1 MEVGGPLREYLV
13 MPVATVR
20 SNSNTAYRSNLA
32 YDANRRRMV
41 HGPLQP
47 MDSDAAS
54 TRPLRRGFWSRL
66 LRG

>member
-1 MEVGGPLREYLV
+1 

-20 SNSNTAYRSNLA
+20 SNSNKAYSSNLA
-32 YDANRRRMV
+32 YDANHRRMV

-47 MDSDAAS
+47 MDGEAAP
-54 TRPLRRGFWSRL
+54 RRAPIRGFWRRL

>member
-1 MEVGGPLREYLV
+1 

-20 SNSNTAYRSNLA
+20 SSSSTAHRSNLA
-32 YDANRRRMV
+32 YDANHRRMV

-47 MDSDAAS
+47 MDSDAAPV
-54 TRPLRRGFWSRL
+54 RPLLRGLWSRL

>member
-1 MEVGGPLREYLV
+1 

-20 SNSNTAYRSNLA
+20 SSSNSATRSNLA
-32 YDANRRRMV
+32 YDANRRRLV

-47 MDSDAAS
+47 MDGSIAPHRAMI
-54 TRPLRRGFWSRL
+54 RGFWSRL